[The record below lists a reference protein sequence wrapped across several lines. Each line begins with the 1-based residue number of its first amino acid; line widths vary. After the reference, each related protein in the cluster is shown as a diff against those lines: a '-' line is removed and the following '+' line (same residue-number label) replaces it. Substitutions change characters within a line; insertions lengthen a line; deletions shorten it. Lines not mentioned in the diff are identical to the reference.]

1 MHIVKVARRVGHT
14 HNAHYQGSKKAIAFV
29 IDVLS
34 GDAGCAGKGASHMDR
49 RPIAAHFAWARTAR
63 GGAWADAGIGATV
76 TDVRRSARALGGNG
90 PAQALETVLLLFF
103 VGSWTLANCVVLAPG
118 PELVCFF

>member
-1 MHIVKVARRVGHT
+1 MRIIREAKRRLLLLSTSFRATRDAPGREQATWTGVPSLRISLGLARHEG
-14 HNAHYQGSKKAIAFV
+14 
-29 IDVLS
+29 
-34 GDAGCAGKGASHMDR
+34 
-49 RPIAAHFAWARTAR
+49 
-63 GGAWADAGIGATV
+63 GGAWVDAGIGATV

>member
-1 MHIVKVARRVGHT
+1 MHIVKVAWRVGHT

-63 GGAWADAGIGATV
+63 GGGHG
-76 TDVRRSARALGGNG
+76 LM
-90 PAQALETVLLLFF
+90 QALAPLSRMSDARLGLWEGMVRLRLLKPCF
-103 VGSWTLANCVVLAPG
+103 
-118 PELVCFF
+118 CFFSLGAGLWQIAWS